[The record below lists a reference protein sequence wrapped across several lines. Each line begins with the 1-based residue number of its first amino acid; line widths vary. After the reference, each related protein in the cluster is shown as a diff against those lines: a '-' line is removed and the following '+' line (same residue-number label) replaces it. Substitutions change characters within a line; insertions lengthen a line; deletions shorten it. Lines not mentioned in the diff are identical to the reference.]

1 MKKFFHFSKESQGFS
16 LIELLVV
23 ISIMALLMALAA
35 VSFSSAQRKGRD
47 AKRRADMQAIQ
58 KGFEQYFADNN
69 TYAACNTMGGSVTY
83 FPAGLPS
90 DPSPSQ
96 SYSSSCSVSAYCYC
110 ARLESGTG
118 NSTAAAASTTCS
130 FASSGT
136 RNYFC
141 VSNLQ

>member
-1 MKKFFHFSKESQGFS
+1 MNKKIRQHLGFS

-23 ISIMALLMALAA
+23 ISIMALLLALAA

-47 AKRRADMQAIQ
+47 AKRRGDMQAIQ
-58 KGFEQYFADNN
+58 KGFEQYFSDNN
-69 TYAACNTMGGSVTY
+69 AYATCATMGGSTTY

-96 SYSSSCSVSAYCYC
+96 SYSSSCSATAYCYC
-110 ARLESGTG
+110 ARLETTNTG

-130 FASSGT
+130 FAAGGT

-141 VSNLQ
+141 VSSLQ